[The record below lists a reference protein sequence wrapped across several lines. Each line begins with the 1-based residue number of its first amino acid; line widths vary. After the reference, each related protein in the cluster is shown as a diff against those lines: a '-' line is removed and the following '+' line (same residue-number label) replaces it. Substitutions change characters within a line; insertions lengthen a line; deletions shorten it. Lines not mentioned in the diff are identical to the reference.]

1 MVIHLQ
7 DPNSGGQTTPNVG
20 RYERYVCLSPCE
32 QSTDA
37 LGAAEIEL
45 DVEVII
51 QALKTFGQRYNIA
64 GAQALRAERY
74 RKSTVDEVRF
84 MEREDVEEGL

>member
-1 MVIHLQ
+1 M
-7 DPNSGGQTTPNVG
+7 SGDINGMYLLCVHD
-20 RYERYVCLSPCE
+20 
-32 QSTDA
+32 TDG

>member
-32 QSTDA
+32 QSTDG